1 MVLLK
6 ISNNKVFKK
15 KIFYQL
21 EFHFLHLN
29 TSPGWAGPG
38 QKTLSQCFS
47 IFFFFSFDRLKM
59 SLFNVELSNN
69 R

>member
-47 IFFFFSFDRLKM
+47 IFFFF
-59 SLFNVELSNN
+59 LFW
-69 R
+69 